1 MPRYSLPL
9 EIIVYADIEANN
21 LEEAIEKVS
30 LENVKE
36 INYETI
42 LNYRVSA
49 SDCLFKD
56 DEILQSDD
64 NEDLLLIDIVS
75 QEQLNKY

>member
-9 EIIVYADIEANN
+9 DITVYADIEANS
-21 LEEAIEKVS
+21 LEEAIQNVT

-49 SDCLFKD
+49 CECLLKD
-56 DEILQSDD
+56 DEVLQLDD
-64 NEDLLLIDIVS
+64 NEDLYLIDIVS
-75 QEQLNKY
+75 QEQLKKY